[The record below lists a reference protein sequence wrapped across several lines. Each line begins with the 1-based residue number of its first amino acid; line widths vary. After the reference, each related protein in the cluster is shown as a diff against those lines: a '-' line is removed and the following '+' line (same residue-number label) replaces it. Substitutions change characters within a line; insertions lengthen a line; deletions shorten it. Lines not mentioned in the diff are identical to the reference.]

1 MSLINVEVIVT
12 LSRSFSLDPH
22 TFLRDPMIFPECSEG
37 AEVLNNF
44 TCEAASNRL
53 QQTSIGLSSM
63 VEPQLIGLKILFY

>member
-1 MSLINVEVIVT
+1 MEVIVT
-12 LSRSFSLDPH
+12 LSRSFPLDPH

-37 AEVLNNF
+37 VEVLNNF
-44 TCEAASNRL
+44 TCVAASNGL